1 MITSHNM
8 INEVYWNK
16 IWILGTGSN
25 QGNWIQKECREYCD
39 VKYSLYM
46 YEKGEMQV
54 NGKK

>member
-16 IWILGTGSN
+16 IRILGTGSN
-25 QGNWIQKECREYCD
+25 QGNWIQKECREYYD